1 MFVQFDR
8 TTRYETRTKARHAK
22 ASANDALFRESLKQ
36 VAPIIAASSER
47 THEYQEFQTPPDY
60 RGLLKLKQF

>member
-8 TTRYETRTKARHAK
+8 TTRYEIRPKARHTK
-22 ASANDALFRESLKQ
+22 ASANDGLFQDALKQ

-60 RGLLKLKQF
+60 RGLLTLKQF